1 MLSRRTLRWRL
12 APPLPRPFPPLPR
25 PLIMTLRGQNGW
37 SVTYSS
43 SQICAIKG
51 STVDLKC
58 NYTHPDT
65 VGDTV
70 IEVRKLIWYTKGE
83 NDTPV
88 DLKDDQDYAGRIEYK
103 HGCTVAIRD
112 VRESDS
118 AVYKFRFITNHQ
130 NGKYTSSP
138 GVNLSVSAVE
148 LQVIKWERKQS
159 GTRAE
164 MTCKSKCLPDLH
176 PYIWVKNG
184 QDVLTQT
191 SSSFSYMFSDADRIS
206 CAAAGHRNF
215 PSPSVFLK
223 VFMLFLPDAPR
234 LPSVALRPSGEV
246 VRGTSVNLICSSDPN
261 PTAEYIWFKKNNPE
275 PLSNYSQ
282 LVFESIQS
290 SDSGEYY
297 CTSENML
304 NQVTSEGIFID
315 VKYAPKLPRISVSA
329 SEIMEGIS
337 LTLSCSSDSNPA
349 ANYTWFKEN
358 EKTPQSSG
366 QNLTITNIGRQHS
379 GLYFCEAHNSRGSHK
394 SKYFENVIL
403 DQLDVA

>member
-1 MLSRRTLRWRL
+1 LFINMLPGLYIFVL
-12 APPLPRPFPPLPR
+12 FVD
-25 PLIMTLRGQNGW
+25 LIVINGW

-43 SQICAIKG
+43 SQICTIKG

-70 IEVRKLIWYTKGE
+70 IEVRKLIWYTKGD
-83 NDTPV
+83 NYAPV
-88 DLKDDQDYAGRIEYK
+88 DLKDDQDYAGRIKYK

-130 NGKYTSSP
+130 NGKYTGSP
-138 GVNLSVSAVE
+138 GVTLSVSAVE
-148 LQVIKWERKQS
+148 LQVIKWEHKQS
-159 GTRAE
+159 GTLAE
-164 MTCKSKCLPDLH
+164 MTCKSKCLSDLH

-191 SSSFSYMFSDADRIS
+191 SSSFSYTFSDADRIS

-246 VRGTSVNLICSSDPN
+246 VRGTSVNLICSSDAN

-275 PLSNYSQ
+275 PLSNDSQ

-304 NQVTSEGIFID
+304 NQVTSEGMFID
-315 VKYAPKLPRISVSA
+315 VKYPPSFPIVSR
-329 SEIMEGIS
+329 SFSGEVVEGDS
-337 LTLSCSSDSNPA
+337 LTLACSADANPAATYTWYKEHEANPLSKGPKLVFRSVQSSDSG
-349 ANYTWFKEN
+349 K
-358 EKTPQSSG
+358 
-366 QNLTITNIGRQHS
+366 
-379 GLYFCEAHNSRGSHK
+379 YFCAA
-394 SKYFENVIL
+394 ENVLKRMTSVCNVTNKMFCLI
-403 DQLDVA
+403 